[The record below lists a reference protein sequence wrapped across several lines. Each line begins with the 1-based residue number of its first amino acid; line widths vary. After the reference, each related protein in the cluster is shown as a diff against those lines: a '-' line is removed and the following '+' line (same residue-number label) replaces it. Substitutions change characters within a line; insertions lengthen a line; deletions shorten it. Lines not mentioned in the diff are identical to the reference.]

1 MKLNFIDNQLKITK
15 LLIALAVFAFSPAV
29 ANAQQYTVCG
39 YVKDLAT
46 GEVLVGATVYDAAL
60 QKGATTNGYGF
71 YSLSLPA
78 GSHTLHCSFVGYQ
91 TVEFSANLNGNVSHN
106 FGLTEETV
114 SLDAVTVTAEG
125 RDMALRTNQ
134 FCEERLTMRSIR
146 QMPSMFGEA
155 DVVKVVQ
162 LQSGVKTLGDG
173 SSGMFVRGGG
183 NDQNLILIDEA
194 PIYNPS
200 HLFGLV
206 SIFNPDA
213 VNHVELFK
221 SNMPAQYGGRVSSV
235 IDCKMKEGN
244 PNKFDFAVGISPLSS
259 TLTASGPVLRER
271 ASFLVSARKS
281 LIDLFCNAGDVFS
294 LMPAFYD
301 VNAKLNFQI
310 NSRNRLFL
318 SFYNGKDRIES
329 SDGFFNRWGN
339 TSGTLRWNVNIG
351 SRLFVNTSVIV
362 SDYTNYMEFNEN
374 KHKYRWETGITDVN
388 LKTDLAFYISPENTV
403 KAGLGTTHHH
413 FVPGQTADSLQS
425 IPQISAFEH
434 FAYLLHDFTPVEWL
448 GVNYGVRLSV
458 FQNCGKAT
466 WYEYNSEHQVVGT
479 KKNSG
484 GVYKTHTSVEPR
496 VNVNFKLATDRSL
509 KLGYARNAQYMQVL
523 QNSTLSYSSLE
534 TWFPANANIKPVLV
548 DVVSAG
554 WLQNLGSQYS
564 LSVELYYKWYTNQID
579 YVDHARLLNNP
590 YIEGEVRTGTARAYG
605 LELNARKT
613 QGRLTGGISYT
624 YSRSLRTIDGINDG
638 REYSS
643 LYDIPHDLKINANY
657 KLTANWSASAVWIYT
672 SGRPTTLPVGFYQT
686 EDSYT
691 EMAVPIYSE
700 RNSSRFPAYHRLD
713 LSVGYEP
720 EKQGRVVWSANFGL
734 YNVYGRKNPLGYRF
748 DTDHGQVR
756 VMQTTLFRLLPNFAV
771 KARF

>member
-1 MKLNFIDNQLKITK
+1 MKSTTFCFIFCIISAT
-15 LLIALAVFAFSPAV
+15 AFG
-29 ANAQQYTVCG
+29 QQYTVSG
-39 YVKDLAT
+39 YVRDRAT

-60 QKGATTNGYGF
+60 QKGASTNGYGF

-78 GSHTLHCSFVGYQ
+78 GEHNLKIAFLGYKTIDYSVSLNADQ
-91 TVEFSANLNGNVSHN
+91 NRNVELDV
-106 FGLTEETV
+106 ETV
-114 SLDAVTVTAEG
+114 SLDAVTVSADG

-134 FCEERLTMRSIR
+134 FCEERLTMRAIR
-146 QMPSMFGEA
+146 QMPTMFGEA

-162 LQSGVKTLGDG
+162 MQSGVKTLGDG

-213 VNHVELFK
+213 VNHIDLYK

-244 PNKFDFAVGISPLSS
+244 ANKFDFSVGLSPLAT
-259 TLTASGPVLRER
+259 TLTANGPVVRGKS
-271 ASFLVSARKS
+271 SFLVSARKS
-281 LIDLFCNAGDVFS
+281 LLDIFCNAGDVFS

-301 VNAKLNFQI
+301 VNAKINVQI
-310 NSRNRLFL
+310 DSRNRLFL
-318 SFYNGKDRIES
+318 SFYNGKDRLES

-339 TSGTLRWNVNIG
+339 TSGTVRWNSNIG
-351 SRLFVNTSVIV
+351 SRLFLNTSLIV
-362 SDYTNYMEFNEN
+362 SNYRNFMEFNEN
-374 KHKYRWETGITDVN
+374 KHKYKWETGVADVN
-388 LKTDLAFYISPENTV
+388 LKTDLSFFVSPSSTV
-403 KAGLGTTHHH
+403 KAGLGAIRHH
-413 FVPGQTADSLQS
+413 FKPGQTADSLQS
-425 IPQISAFEH
+425 IPKIDAFEYS
-434 FAYLLHDFTPVEWL
+434 AYLLHDFEPTPWL
-448 GVNYGVRLSV
+448 GLNYGLRLSV
-458 FQNCGKAT
+458 FQNSGKAT
-466 WYEYNSEHQVVGT
+466 WYDYNSEYQPVGVHT
-479 KKNSG
+479 NSHG
-484 GVYKTHTSVEPR
+484 AYKTHIGIEPR
-496 VNVNFKLATDRSL
+496 LSANLKLSADYSL
-509 KLGYARNAQYMQVL
+509 KLSYARNAQYMQVL
-523 QNSTLSYSSLE
+523 QNNSLSYSSLE

-548 DVVSAG
+548 DVVSVG
-554 WLQNLGSQYS
+554 WFQNVGRQYS
-564 LSVELYYKWYTNQID
+564 FSAELYYKHIDNQID

-590 YIEGEVRTGTARAYG
+590 YIEGEVRTGKACAYG
-605 LELNARKT
+605 FELNMRKT
-613 QGRLTGGISYT
+613 EGRLTGGVNYT
-624 YSRSLRTIDGINDG
+624 YSRALRTIDGINDG

-657 KLTANWSASAVWIYT
+657 KLTANWSASAAWVYT

-720 EKQGRVVWSANFGL
+720 EKQGRVWWSANFGL

-748 DTDHGQVR
+748 DNDHGRVR

>member
-1 MKLNFIDNQLKITK
+1 MKLTNIFSGFIFSVITSFT
-15 LLIALAVFAFSPAV
+15 AATAFG
-29 ANAQQYTVCG
+29 QQYTVSG
-39 YVKDLAT
+39 YVKDRAT
-46 GEVLVGATVYDAAL
+46 GEVLVGATVYDASL
-60 QKGATTNGYGF
+60 QKGTATNGYGF

-78 GSHTLHCSFVGYQ
+78 GNHTLNCSFVGYQ
-91 TVEFSANLNGNVSHN
+91 ADEFSVSLNGNVSRN
-106 FGLTEETV
+106 FDLAEETV
-114 SLDAVTVTAEG
+114 SLDAVTVSADG

-134 FCEERLTMRSIR
+134 FCEERLTMRAIR
-146 QMPSMFGEA
+146 QMPTMFGEA

-162 LQSGVKTLGDG
+162 MQSGVKTLGDG

-244 PNKFDFAVGISPLSS
+244 ANDFDFAVGLSPLSS
-259 TLTASGPVLRER
+259 TLMASGPVWRER
-271 ASFLVSARKS
+271 SSFLVSARRS
-281 LIDLFCNAGDVFS
+281 FIDFIFKPDGVFS
-294 LMPAFYD
+294 LIPAFYD
-301 VNAKLNFQI
+301 VNAKLNIQI

-318 SFYNGKDRIES
+318 SFYNGKDRLES
-329 SDGFFNRWGN
+329 SDGFFNKWGN
-339 TSGTLRWNVNIG
+339 TSGTLRWNCNIG
-351 SRLFVNTSVIV
+351 SRWFLNTSVIV
-362 SDYTNYMEFNEN
+362 SDYSNYMEFNEN
-374 KHKYRWETGITDVN
+374 KHKYKWETGITDVN
-388 LKTDLAFYISPENTV
+388 VKTDLAFYINPDNTL
-403 KAGLGTTHHH
+403 KAGVGTTHHH
-413 FVPGQTADSLQS
+413 FMPGQTADSLQS

-434 FAYLLHDFTPVEWL
+434 FAYLLHDLSPVPWL
-448 GVNYGVRLSV
+448 GVNYGVRLSA
-458 FQNCGKAT
+458 FQNCGEAT
-466 WYEYNSEHQVVGT
+466 WYEYNDDYQVVGT
-479 KKNSG
+479 KKNSS
-484 GVYKTHTSVEPR
+484 GVYKTHTSIEPR
-496 VNVNFKLATDRSL
+496 LNVNFRLNDDRSL
-509 KLGYARNAQYMQVL
+509 KLSYARNAQYMQVL

-534 TWFPANANIKPVLV
+534 TWFPANPNIKPVLV

-554 WLQNLGSQYS
+554 WFQNVGSQYS
-564 LSVELYYKWYTNQID
+564 LSAEIYYKWYANQID

-590 YIEGEVRTGTARAYG
+590 FIEGEVRVGTARAYG

-624 YSRSLRTIDGINDG
+624 YSRSLRTIDGINNG

-657 KLTANWSASAVWIYT
+657 KLTANWSASAAWVYT

-713 LSVGYEP
+713 VSFGYEP
-720 EKQGRVVWSANFGL
+720 EQHGRVWWSANFGL

-748 DTDHGQVR
+748 DTDVSTGKVC

-771 KARF
+771 KVRF